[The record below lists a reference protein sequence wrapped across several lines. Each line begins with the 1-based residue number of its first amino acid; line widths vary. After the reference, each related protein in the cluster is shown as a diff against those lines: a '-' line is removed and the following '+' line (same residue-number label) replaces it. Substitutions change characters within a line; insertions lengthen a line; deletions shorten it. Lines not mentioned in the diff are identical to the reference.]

1 MAKKTAKAVCA
12 LLSALLLFGL
22 MTGGL
27 NASAVTQSQIDALE
41 EEQERIKSQQA
52 DIQEQID
59 ALQSEWASVMERKT
73 ALDEQTALNIQNITL
88 IDQQIALY
96 EQMIEDKGNEVDQA
110 LAAEELQF
118 ERYKARVRAMEE
130 TNTWT
135 YLSILLKAT
144 SLTDFLSRLN
154 DVKDILRH
162 DKNMKAEYE
171 AARAHVEQIKA
182 EYEEI
187 QEQQKEKREELLTE
201 KARLERQVE
210 QAGVTIRQLEDDIG
224 AYTVAYAE
232 KETEQEDIQARI
244 DEMVATLQAQEEME
258 RKAREAYEAALLT
271 QQQQHSTDNATIANT
286 DNASTGYYTWPC
298 PSSTYISS
306 KFGYHLHPLFG
317 TTKYHAGIDIAASY
331 DSSIVAAAGG
341 TVSISEYSA
350 SYGYYCVIY
359 HSDGK
364 TTLYAHMNAM
374 PLVSVGDT
382 VTAGQALGH
391 VGATGWATET
401 GLRFEIRI
409 NGSCVDPLDYFPNIS
424 FTFATDD

>member
-12 LLSALLLFGL
+12 LLAALLLFGPL
-22 MTGGL
+22 TGRL

-41 EEQERIKSQQA
+41 EERDKIKSQQA

-59 ALQSEWASVMERKT
+59 ALQTERASVMERKT
-73 ALDEQTALNIQNITL
+73 ALDEQTALNVQNIAL
-88 IDQQIALY
+88 IDQQITLY
-96 EQMIEDKGNEVDQA
+96 EQMIADKESEVDQA
-110 LAAEELQF
+110 LAAEELQL

-130 TNTWT
+130 SNTWT

-154 DVKDILRH
+154 DVSDILRH

-171 AARAHVEQIKA
+171 AARVHVEQVKA

-210 QAGVTIRQLEDDIG
+210 QAGVMIRQLEDDIE
-224 AYTVAYAE
+224 AYTAAYDE

-244 DEMVATLQAQEEME
+244 DAMVAELQAQEEAE
-258 RKAREAYEAALLT
+258 RKAREAYEAALLS
-271 QQQQHSTDNATIANT
+271 QQQQNANHAAI
-286 DNASTGYYTWPC
+286 TGTENVSAAYYTWPC

-306 KFGYHLHPLFG
+306 KFGFHTNRIFG
-317 TTKYHAGIDIAASY
+317 TYKYHAGVDITASY
-331 DSSIVAAAGG
+331 DSEIIAAAGG
-341 TVSISEYSA
+341 TVSISEYSP
-350 SYGYYCVIY
+350 SYGYYCVVY
-359 HSDGK
+359 HSNGT

-374 PLVSVGDT
+374 PLVTVGDT
-382 VTAGQALGH
+382 VVAGQTLGY
-391 VGATGWATET
+391 VGSTGWTTET
-401 GLRFEIRI
+401 SLRFEIRVD
-409 NGSCVDPLDYFPNIS
+409 GSCVDPLDYFPNIS